1 VNKNTNAKAI
11 VDYRCCIN
19 YLVAKKLVRKLEL
32 KRTPIYLIEVEGVNG
47 QKSVV
52 DTITWFNLNISSVR

>member
-11 VDYRCCIN
+11 VNYGYYTN
-19 YLVAKKLVRKLEL
+19 YLVAEKLVRKLEL
-32 KRTPIYLIEVEGVNG
+32 KRTPIYLIEVEGVNR

-52 DTITWFNLNISSVR
+52 DAITWFNLDISGVQ

>member
-11 VDYRCCIN
+11 VDYRYCIN
-19 YLVAKKLVRKLEL
+19 YLVAEKLVRKLEL

-52 DTITWFNLNISSVR
+52 NAITWFNLNISSVR